1 MEENSFYIAKY
12 SDGRIDRKI
21 NLTERDL
28 TLAFVSGRFRNYKE
42 GAIKIYKVDL
52 DAVTTQEI
60 SVSEILKRI
69 EENKIKRIER
79 VEKDRKRAIKHKIK
93 ELEQQL

>member
-42 GAIKIYKVDL
+42 GTIKIYKVDL
-52 DAVTTQEI
+52 DAVTAQEI

-79 VEKDRKRAIKHKIK
+79 VEKDRKRAIKRRIE
-93 ELEQQL
+93 ELERQL